1 MNTDKLIHMA
11 NQMGDFFSAQPDV
24 AAAQQGLAE
33 HLRKFWAPAM
43 RLALKQALDAGQAQ
57 GLNPWVAQ
65 ALTERASDWWPA
77 GKA

>member
-33 HLRKFWAPAM
+33 HLRKFWAPPM
-43 RLALKQALDAGQAQ
+43 RRQLKAAIDSGQGGGLSPWVRQALSDTQ
-57 GLNPWVAQ
+57 PDWV
-65 ALTERASDWWPA
+65 P
-77 GKA
+77 KA